1 MIPVFAPLKQQINF
15 SQHQIAEE
23 LIQNEI
29 DKHSVLATTT
39 FEDGQSRWKGVMSFE
54 DDKFSKTKDVIHYE
68 DNGNS
73 KEIVKD
79 LRKFVNESR
88 ISREDAWYNILYYI
102 PLLYSV
108 FRSFSNQISRDYF
121 SNIHT

>member
-1 MIPVFAPLKQQINF
+1 MIPVFAPLKNQIDF
-15 SQHQIAEE
+15 SEHKIVEE
-23 LIQNEI
+23 LLGNDI

-73 KEIVKD
+73 KEMATEK
-79 LRKFVNESR
+79 
-88 ISREDAWYNILYYI
+88 
-102 PLLYSV
+102 
-108 FRSFSNQISRDYF
+108 
-121 SNIHT
+121 